1 MNNKTKKLFIY
12 FMLCLVGIIL
22 AFPFYWV
29 ISSSF
34 KSRESISMNP
44 PSFYPSKIRT
54 ADFRTVINKNI
65 FEADNKIWL
74 KLNNANDIITK
85 SNKSGGYY
93 MLLNNYNPTQFVKWI
108 PSDSAKIFNCP
119 DSVKIIWFG
128 KVSVFKLIENGREVI
143 AAAQMNRKFENKNL
157 ELLFVPKLVN
167 KNCVSFE
174 TLLNKKHSPVVDF
187 SMRLENYTETLRG
200 PEASYGSKSI
210 GFFTYLKNSFLISI
224 LAVIGQIL
232 SASLAA
238 YGFSRLNFKGRDLL
252 FVLLLATLMI
262 PAQVTLVPLFS
273 IYKSIGWLNTFL
285 PLIVPHFTAGAFNVF
300 LLRQYMI
307 TLPKELDESAVID
320 GCNPF
325 QIFYKIIMPNCI
337 PVLIVVGLFT
347 FVATWQDVMGPL
359 IFLDNPELR
368 TVPLGLE
375 YFRSPYI
382 DNRHLLLTGA
392 VISML
397 PISILFI
404 IFQRYIM
411 SGIATTGLKG

>member
-1 MNNKTKKLFIY
+1 MSNKSQKLFIY
-12 FMLCLVGIIL
+12 LALFLVGIIL

-44 PSFYPSKIRT
+44 PSFYPSKYRT
-54 ADFRTVINKNI
+54 SSFNITTNNNI
-65 FEADNKIWL
+65 FIYNKAVWL
-74 KLNNANDIITK
+74 KLNKTEDVIIQ
-85 SNKSGGYY
+85 SNKHGGYY
-93 MLLNNYNPTQFVKWI
+93 LLLDNFKPTQYVKWI
-108 PSDSAKIFNCP
+108 NDDLINVFNCP
-119 DSVKIIWFG
+119 DSIKNIQFSNVPVYELEENNKKII
-128 KVSVFKLIENGREVI
+128 I
-143 AAAQMNRKFENKNL
+143 AAKMIRKTENKNF
-157 ELLFVPKLVN
+157 ELLFVPLEDD
-167 KNCVSFE
+167 KNTDNFE
-174 TLLNKKHSPVVDF
+174 IIINKKHSPVIDF
-187 SMRLENYTETLRG
+187 SVRLANYTETLKG
-200 PEASYGSKSI
+200 PEASYGTKSI
-210 GFFTYLKNSFLISI
+210 GFLTYLKNSFFISF

-232 SASLAA
+232 SASIVA
-238 YGFSRLNFKGRDLL
+238 YGFARLNFKGRDLL

-273 IYKSIGWLNTFL
+273 IYKSIGWLDTFL

-300 LLRQYMI
+300 LIRQYMI
-307 TLPKELDESAVID
+307 TLPKELDESAIID

-325 QIFYKIIMPNCI
+325 QVFYKIILPNCI

-392 VISML
+392 VLSMF
-397 PISILFI
+397 PIAVIFI